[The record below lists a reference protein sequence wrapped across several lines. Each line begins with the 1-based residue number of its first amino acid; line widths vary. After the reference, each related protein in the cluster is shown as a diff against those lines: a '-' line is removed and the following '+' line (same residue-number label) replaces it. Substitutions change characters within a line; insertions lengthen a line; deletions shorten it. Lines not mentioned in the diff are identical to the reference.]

1 MKKSKT
7 VYIGLSADSIHH
19 GHMNL
24 LNKGRELGDIVIGL
38 FTDKAISKFKRLP
51 YLNFEQRKKI
61 LLNFKGVKK
70 VIAQDTQDYS
80 VNLKKIKPNYMP
92 RR

>member
-1 MKKSKT
+1 MIKKNKI

-24 LNKGRELGDIVIGL
+24 LNKGRELGEITIGL
-38 FTDKAISKFKRLP
+38 FTDKAIASFKRLP

-61 LLNFKGVKK
+61 LLNNFDAG
-70 VIAQDTQDYS
+70 
-80 VNLKKIKPNYMP
+80 NY
-92 RR
+92 

>member
-51 YLNFEQRKKI
+51 YLNFEQRKRFYLI
-61 LLNFKGVKK
+61 LRV
-70 VIAQDTQDYS
+70 
-80 VNLKKIKPNYMP
+80 LKKL
-92 RR
+92 